1 MRRMLLVLLAVTA
14 AGSLCF
20 AGPQT
25 EKSSAAP
32 TTLRVE
38 IFDRGNTPGDF
49 LTNGK
54 PAQWV
59 QEAFGKPNNITVEWV
74 PVVRAKEVEKLN
86 IMMAAG
92 DAPDLVFT
100 YSSTLVSDY
109 AKKGGLA
116 DLKEPLAKYGRNL
129 SAFLGP
135 GPLSY
140 GVYSGKQYSI
150 PGKRTIT
157 GILGSWIRKDWLDTL
172 GMPIP
177 TTTDQYLQTMR
188 AFKAKDPGKVGQ
200 DKIAPVG
207 FSRIK
212 EIQFWNNIVYSFYKP
227 QSEREQ
233 AGWFGLE
240 TWRCADISIPGAKEG
255 FRFLNTLY
263 NEGLMI
269 KDWALAADNK
279 AFDAAVANGYV
290 GSFTANRIYLWQY
303 NVIPAIRKNSPQS
316 VWVPIDPFTNSE
328 GKTPKLVYQPVGIF
342 NMVPSFSK
350 NADAVVKY
358 MDWQATGDNLDHL
371 MYGVEGTHFTRDSD
385 GIVIPKPLKGDE
397 VWEYNYGDRAVILNG
412 PNYRDKAT
420 IYKAAGKMYVDD
432 KYPLDVFNT
441 HHAYLDKD
449 GLVPPLIQS
458 PPDSLL
464 KLGPTVQEKA
474 MEVIVK
480 SIMAPAADFDRV
492 FDAGLKEY
500 LDVGG
505 AQIRKD
511 LLAAW
516 DAQQK

>member
-1 MRRMLLVLLAVTA
+1 MKRILVALLAVAA

-20 AGPQT
+20 ATPQA
-25 EKSSAAP
+25 EGASGAP
-32 TTLRVE
+32 RTLRLE
-38 IFDRGNTPGDF
+38 IFDRGNTPGDY
-49 LTNGK
+49 LTSGK

-129 SAFLGP
+129 RDYLGD

-140 GVYSGKQYSI
+140 GVYGGKQYSI

-157 GILGSWIRKDWLDTL
+157 GILGSWIRKDWLDAL

-188 AFKAKDPGKVGQ
+188 AFKAKDPGKVGA
-200 DKIAPVG
+200 DKVAPVG

-263 NEGLMI
+263 NEGLML

-316 VWVPIDPFTNSE
+316 VWAPIDPFTNSE

-342 NMVPSFSK
+342 NIVPSFSK
-350 NADAVVKY
+350 NADVVVKY

-371 MYGVEGTHFTRDSD
+371 MYGVEGTHYT
-385 GIVIPKPLKGDE
+385 KGLRRHRHSE
-397 VWEYNYGDRAVILNG
+397 AAQGRRGLGVQLRRPGGHPQRTQLSRQGDDLQGR
-412 PNYRDKAT
+412 RQ
-420 IYKAAGKMYVDD
+420 
-432 KYPLDVFNT
+432 DVRRRQ
-441 HHAYLDKD
+441 
-449 GLVPPLIQS
+449 VPARGVQR
-458 PPDSLL
+458 PPRLP
-464 KLGPTVQEKA
+464 GQGRPGA
-474 MEVIVK
+474 
-480 SIMAPAADFDRV
+480 AADPEPAGVAAQARADGAGQGHGDDRQEHH
-492 FDAGLKEY
+492 GSRRRLRPR
-500 LDVGG
+500 L
-505 AQIRKD
+505 
-511 LLAAW
+511 
-516 DAQQK
+516 